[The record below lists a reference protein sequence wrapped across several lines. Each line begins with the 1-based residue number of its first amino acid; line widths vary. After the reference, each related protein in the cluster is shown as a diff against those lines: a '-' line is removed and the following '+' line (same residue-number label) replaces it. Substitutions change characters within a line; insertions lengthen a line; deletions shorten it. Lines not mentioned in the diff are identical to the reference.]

1 MRSKRRSPAE
11 ASEETCSEVGQRAGM
26 SPEEQRR
33 RIRLVPGVAVALL
46 ALAFVAGGT
55 ASSVS
60 GYGPRLSDSG
70 ATKPRLTLRI
80 KGQGVVFVG
89 AVRLRCVSQAVSN
102 VVCKDTVAFGRT
114 RTVTVQER
122 PRSGWRFVRW
132 SGSRRGASGA
142 CQFHIV
148 HLATLTATF
157 RRS

>member
-1 MRSKRRSPAE
+1 MWSKRRSPAE
-11 ASEETCSEVGQRAGM
+11 ASGETCSEVGQRAGM

-46 ALAFVAGGT
+46 ALACVAGGT

-80 KGQGVVFVG
+80 KGQGVVFAG
-89 AVRLRCVSQAVSN
+89 AVRLRCVSQAASN
-102 VVCKDTVAFGRT
+102 VVCKETVAFGRT
-114 RTVTVQER
+114 RTVTVR

-132 SGSRRGASGA
+132 SGPCRGVSGA